1 MKRAIEVLNQL
12 VGEGILRNYA
22 IGGAMGAAFC
32 LEPVSTFDLKTHG
45 LAAEAHDA

>member
-22 IGGAMGAAFC
+22 IGGAMGAAFY
-32 LEPVSTFDLKTHG
+32 STFDMKAHG
-45 LAAEAHDA
+45 LATEAHDA